1 MVITSEWVGDITIGT
16 VTYDC
21 GMVGLH
27 QLQVDIVD
35 DHIQRGSIA

>member
-27 QLQVDIVD
+27 QLRRVANG
-35 DHIQRGSIA
+35 HCR